1 MTNKL
6 NNPATLRDES
16 YEDWLIESLKNPA
29 EAAAYVDAVID
40 LNDAPSLM
48 VALRQ
53 VAKAKGMS
61 EVTRK
66 AALGEKSL
74 FKMLTPQ
81 GNPRISTMQNVLGAM
96 GMRLSVTPINVPIE
110 LVAKSHID
118 RRLAA

>member
-1 MTNKL
+1 MNKPKK
-6 NNPATLRDES
+6 NVIPRDES
-16 YEDWLIESLKNPA
+16 YEDWLIESLKDPA

-53 VAKAKGMS
+53 VAKAKGMA

-66 AALGEKSL
+66 AELGEKSL

-96 GMRLSVTPINVPIE
+96 GMRLSVTPISVPME
-110 LVAKSHID
+110 LVAKHHLD